1 MVTKINFDIYLL
13 NFDLLLLLKIEQK
26 VGVNRMKDL
35 YVSESTVKRI
45 KAFNEA
51 KERGVHIPY
60 VRSTFMSIGTR
71 SIFFCPVQK
80 RVITLLG
87 KGEKHLYITKLF
99 EPNVVEIKEQ
109 YPLDY
114 VRTQEIADT
123 HGVIHPRKHLTGELT
138 VLTTD
143 LLVTYREKSG
153 AQYRVAYSFKHSI
166 DARSKT
172 RTMQKFDIE
181 TAYWKRFGVRAEQVL
196 RDDVSKIKA
205 DNLLNYINHYN
216 PELSDSELRKF
227 ASALLDDVIEHPC
240 SSLRESLKAVSSS
253 LKVKPSH
260 CMTLFANSMF
270 KHVLPI
276 DLTQKIKL
284 HKPLNLCPV
293 FE

>member
-1 MVTKINFDIYLL
+1 ML

-26 VGVNRMKDL
+26 VGVNRVKDL

-51 KERGVHIPY
+51 KKRGIHIPY
-60 VRSTFMSIGTR
+60 VKSTFMSAGTR
-71 SIFFCPVQK
+71 SISWCPVQK
-80 RVITLLG
+80 RVITFMSQ
-87 KGEKHLYITKLF
+87 GEKHLYITKLF
-99 EPNVVEIKEQ
+99 EPNVIEIKEQ

-114 VRTQEIADT
+114 MLTQQIADAFD
-123 HGVIHPRKHLTGELT
+123 VIHPRKHLTGELT

-205 DNLLNYINHYN
+205 YNLLNYINYYDT
-216 PELSDSELRKF
+216 ELSASELRKF
-227 ASALLDDVIEHPC
+227 VSALLDDVIEHPY

-253 LKVKPSH
+253 LKVNPSH

-270 KHVLPI
+270 KHILPI

-284 HKPLNLCPV
+284 HKPLNLCTV
-293 FE
+293 VE